1 MIIKPAPIVSAEVRI
16 AESFPPQVFID
27 IRGVLTDGCTVLN
40 ETKVQRQGNVID
52 ITVTTQRPRDAICIQ
67 VISYFD
73 TVVPLGSEFVAGQVY
88 TLRVNG
94 QSQQFSIDAGIRP
107 PPDSVPPPG
116 TTPPGTIVPGSGN
129 SGSGGGSEPSPPPTR

>member
-27 IRGVLTDGCTVLN
+27 IRGVLTDGCTVLS